1 MISLLGRLLRLF
13 PESVPLEDLFTEAVA
28 RLFSKRP
35 ELCLAWLEDA
45 GLLSYGTV
53 RACEGRVRISS
64 QRRLRSLEHHE
75 MASRIDL
82 LIEVHWPSSEE
93 PTDGEAVANVV
104 MVESKIGSGEGQD
117 QLRRYAEH
125 LDGMAGFD
133 GKALLYVTRAYDPKD
148 RDKILAGL
156 DGNVLFEQLRWHDF
170 YRFLQGVKKDALVE
184 EVMAFMEEQG
194 MASNYR
200 FSTTDLATLSGIPR
214 AFEIMEETLGGEVKA
229 ELEAFAGSKSNH
241 ETINAMLKSS
251 VRYVIQAPV
260 RSSNLFCYLGYRL
273 RTSEGYP
280 LAYVTLH
287 LQSGA
292 VGKEVPIAALKRI
305 ARRDGWESH
314 GLEEPKPWAR
324 VVRTISL
331 ANVLREEDHVAALQ
345 RFFVES
351 IRQLG
356 EELTAFKKEHSDLPW
371 AGE

>member
-1 MISLLGRLLRLF
+1 
-13 PESVPLEDLFTEAVA
+13 
-28 RLFSKRP
+28 
-35 ELCLAWLEDA
+35 
-45 GLLSYGTV
+45 
-53 RACEGRVRISS
+53 
-64 QRRLRSLEHHE
+64 
-75 MASRIDL
+75 
-82 LIEVHWPSSEE
+82 
-93 PTDGEAVANVV
+93 
-104 MVESKIGSGEGQD
+104 
-117 QLRRYAEH
+117 
-125 LDGMAGFD
+125 
-133 GKALLYVTRAYDPKD
+133 
-148 RDKILAGL
+148 
-156 DGNVLFEQLRWHDF
+156 
-170 YRFLQGVKKDALVE
+170 
-184 EVMAFMEEQG
+184 